1 MDRVF
6 GNMCCS
12 QGVSM
17 GVGRGEARRGALRGG
32 KGLFRFRFR
41 LEFSA
46 NVCVRAFDEFSKQD
60 DDVSPSI
67 ERLLVLRVFLSFSL
81 SLCISIRLVSTVPD
95 CLDGNVFLR
104 VTSGASESKV
114 VFWQAVRTEGWNGE
128 VSEGFVLEGLSSSF
142 LFSQSRPSG

>member
-81 SLCISIRLVSTVPD
+81 SLYIDSTCFDCSRLFGWK
-95 CLDGNVFLR
+95 CVFACHKWR
-104 VTSGASESKV
+104 E
-114 VFWQAVRTEGWNGE
+114 
-128 VSEGFVLEGLSSSF
+128 
-142 LFSQSRPSG
+142 